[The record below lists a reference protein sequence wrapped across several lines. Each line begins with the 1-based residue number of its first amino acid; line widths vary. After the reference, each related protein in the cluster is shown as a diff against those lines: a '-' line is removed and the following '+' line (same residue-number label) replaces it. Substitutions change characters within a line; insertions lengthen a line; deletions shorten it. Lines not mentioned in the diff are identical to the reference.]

1 MGGGVDDDSCASELG
16 LVVTHGH
23 VADDDD
29 SCVSERGLVVSDG
42 GHVAD
47 DDSCASD
54 RGLVVSHGHVAPAP
68 ESTPEYLEKLV
79 TVFCQAGPNYRLSMR
94 ADGIV
99 LAFKNL
105 EDPKQQW
112 VQIDMGDKFQ
122 DQEGFPAFI
131 LVNKATGHAMSHAH
145 TVGDVVTPQ
154 LYTANS
160 LNSAILWTQGRDE
173 GDGFTAI
180 RPVHDI
186 RLNLDADHASK
197 KHGGV
202 EDGNKLLIFTWNK
215 QENQLW
221 KVVP

>member
-1 MGGGVDDDSCASELG
+1 MGGGADEDPHASEG
-16 LVVTHGH
+16 GRLVVTHGY
-23 VADDDD
+23 
-29 SCVSERGLVVSDG
+29 SG
-42 GHVAD
+42 
-47 DDSCASD
+47 
-54 RGLVVSHGHVAPAP
+54 P
-68 ESTPEYLEKLV
+68 ETSPGSPDKLV
-79 TVFCQAGPNYRLSMR
+79 TVYCEASPNYRLAMR
-94 ADGIV
+94 TDGIV

-112 VQIDMGDKFQ
+112 IQIDMGDKFQ
-122 DQEGFPAFI
+122 DQEGYPAFI
-131 LVNKATGHAMSHAH
+131 LVNKATGYAMSHAH
-145 TVGDVVTPQ
+145 TVGDAVTPQ

-186 RLNLDADHASK
+186 RLNLDADHGSK

-215 QENQLW
+215 QENQKW
-221 KVVP
+221 KIVELVSV